1 MSLESDVKLALA
13 QPLDPHRV
21 TVGRSGPL
29 NGIKYLEGEDVI
41 RTANRIFGYGE
52 WGFELL
58 SQPWVIEKSEQGNNA
73 TPYEV
78 WAAHGRLSVSGGG
91 SFADVGTC
99 VRQGKGSGGLE
110 MAIKGAVTDC
120 VKRCLRNYG
129 DQFGLILYDKTTDM
143 AGLAADFRAGSEP
156 SGDGAIDAYTHEQR
170 LPPVDPQP
178 TAKVSKGVPDF
189 WPAYRQLKLAK
200 HVTDAA
206 VEKVIGEGPTMA
218 AVSKW
223 LDEHPDTNFTQLV
236 RLAEEAQ
243 GQLMGAR

>member
-170 LPPVDPQP
+170 LPPFPQEVP
-178 TAKVSKGVPDF
+178 ATPKPDVPEWVAKFNADRKSMGIGNS
-189 WPAYRQLKLAK
+189 LI
-200 HVTDAA
+200 
-206 VEKVIGEGPTMA
+206 EEVIGTKLSVTNIE
-218 AVSKW
+218 KW
-223 LDEHPDTNFTQLV
+223 LN
-236 RLAEEAQ
+236 AEEGRTPDKLLSLAADR
-243 GQLMGAR
+243 GAVGVK

>member
-21 TVGRSGPL
+21 TVGNSGPL
-29 NGIKYLEGEDVI
+29 RGIKYLEGEDVI

-52 WGFELL
+52 WSFELQ
-58 SQPWVIEKSEQGNNA
+58 SHPWVIEEGSQGSNH
-73 TPYEV
+73 TKYQV
-78 WAAHGRLSVSGGG
+78 WAAHGRLMVSGGG

-99 VRQGKGSGGLE
+99 VRQGDGSGGLE

-170 LPPVDPQP
+170 LPPFPQEVP
-178 TAKVSKGVPDF
+178 AAPKPDVPEWVAKFNADRKGMGIGNS
-189 WPAYRQLKLAK
+189 LI
-200 HVTDAA
+200 
-206 VEKVIGEGPTMA
+206 EEVIGTKLSITNIE
-218 AVSKW
+218 KW
-223 LDEHPDTNFTQLV
+223 LG
-236 RLAEEAQ
+236 AEEGRTPDKLLSLAADR
-243 GQLMGAR
+243 GAVGVR

>member
-21 TVGRSGPL
+21 TVGNSGPL
-29 NGIKYLEGEDVI
+29 RGIKYLEGEDVI

-52 WGFELL
+52 WGFSLL
-58 SQPWVIEKSEQGNNA
+58 SQPWVIEEGSQGSNH
-73 TPYEV
+73 TKYQV
-78 WAAHGRLSVSGGG
+78 WAAHGRLMVSGGG

-99 VRQGKGSGGLE
+99 VRQGDGSGGLE

-170 LPPVDPQP
+170 LPPFPQE
-178 TAKVSKGVPDF
+178 VPATPKPDVPE
-189 WPAYRQLKLAK
+189 W
-200 HVTDAA
+200 
-206 VEKVIGEGPTMA
+206 VEKFNTDRKRMSIGNSLIEEVIGARLSITNIE
-218 AVSKW
+218 KW
-223 LDEHPDTNFTQLV
+223 LTTEDGRTPDKLLSLAADRGAVGV
-236 RLAEEAQ
+236 R
-243 GQLMGAR
+243 

>member
-58 SQPWVIEKSEQGNNA
+58 SQPWVIEEGSQGSNH
-73 TPYEV
+73 TKYQV
-78 WAAHGRLSVSGGG
+78 WAAHGRLMVSGGG

-99 VRQGKGSGGLE
+99 VRQGDGSGGLE

-143 AGLAADFRAGSEP
+143 AGLAADYKAGAP
-156 SGDGAIDAYTHEQR
+156 
-170 LPPVDPQP
+170 LPPFPGEAPAAPKPD
-178 TAKVSKGVPDF
+178 VPE
-189 WPAYRQLKLAK
+189 W
-200 HVTDAA
+200 
-206 VEKVIGEGPTMA
+206 VEKFNTDRKRMSIGNSLIEEVIGARLSITNIE
-218 AVSKW
+218 KW
-223 LDEHPDTNFTQLV
+223 LTTEDGRTPDKLLSLAADRGAVGV
-236 RLAEEAQ
+236 R
-243 GQLMGAR
+243 

>member
-78 WAAHGRLSVSGGG
+78 WAAHGRLYVFGGG

-170 LPPVDPQP
+170 LPPFPQE
-178 TAKVSKGVPDF
+178 VPATPKPDVPE
-189 WPAYRQLKLAK
+189 W
-200 HVTDAA
+200 
-206 VEKVIGEGPTMA
+206 VEKFNTDRKRMSIGNSLIEEVIGARLSITNIE
-218 AVSKW
+218 KW
-223 LDEHPDTNFTQLV
+223 LTTEDGRTPDKLLSLAADRGAVGV
-236 RLAEEAQ
+236 R
-243 GQLMGAR
+243 

>member
-1 MSLESDVKLALA
+1 MTLEADVKLALA

-52 WGFELL
+52 WSFELL
-58 SQPWVIEKSEQGNNA
+58 SQPWIIEQGSQGNNS
-73 TPYEV
+73 TEYQV
-78 WAAHGRLSVSGGG
+78 WAAHGRLSVSEGG

-143 AGLAADFRAGSEP
+143 AGLAADYKAGAP
-156 SGDGAIDAYTHEQR
+156 
-170 LPPVDPQP
+170 LPPPPWEEKDDREREK
-178 TAKVSKGVPDF
+178 A
-189 WPAYRQLKLAK
+189 LK
-200 HVTDAA
+200 A
-206 VEKVIGEGPTMA
+206 VEPEWVAPFKADRANMGITYDLIGEVIGEKASITTIQKWIDAEPGRDWRKLLSLA
-218 AVSKW
+218 A
-223 LDEHPDTNFTQLV
+223 D
-236 RLAEEAQ
+236 R
-243 GQLMGAR
+243 GAVGVK